1 LGVIGAILAFM
12 ALRQLLP
19 KTESHISKWVLGTWA
34 AGLGTTMF
42 SYHLWQSWLIAALL
56 LAALTR
62 QILLDKDA
70 A

>member
-1 LGVIGAILAFM
+1 
-12 ALRQLLP
+12 
-19 KTESHISKWVLGTWA
+19 
-34 AGLGTTMF
+34 MF